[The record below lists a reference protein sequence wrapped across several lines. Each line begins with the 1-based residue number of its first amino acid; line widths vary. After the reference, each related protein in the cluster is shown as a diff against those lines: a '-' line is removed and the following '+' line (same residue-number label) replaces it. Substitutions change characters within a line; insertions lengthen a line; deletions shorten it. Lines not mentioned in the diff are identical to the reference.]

1 MWDKDWLIQFPKV
14 SFAPNDKLFSMG
26 EPIRYNYYLIDGICA
41 KVLPSADGKDA
52 ILAYCEKGRMVGV
65 HIKRQKAGSPFDF
78 IAKTDC
84 HCYKIPCEYIEQQIR
99 TNNELCYQLLQ
110 EASDDCDFWATYYV
124 THFFGGSIAVLCLTL
139 KSLAHENSDG
149 SFSIPPLFSN
159 VELGKLCG
167 IHTVSVSR
175 LIGKLTREGILERK
189 KEGIVIYDMERL
201 SAYVKLG
208 E

>member
-1 MWDKDWLIQFPKV
+1 MIVIFGQHTM
-14 SFAPNDKLFSMG
+14 S
-26 EPIRYNYYLIDGICA
+26 PIF
-41 KVLPSADGKDA
+41 
-52 ILAYCEKGRMVGV
+52 LA
-65 HIKRQKAGSPFDF
+65 
-78 IAKTDC
+78 
-84 HCYKIPCEYIEQQIR
+84 
-99 TNNELCYQLLQ
+99 
-110 EASDDCDFWATYYV
+110 
-124 THFFGGSIAVLCLTL
+124 GSIAVLCLTL